1 MWVVAAGGFA
11 SWRCKQVRLG
21 CGLGLAWRCLRGV
34 PACQMLLADVPQG
47 GYPVGV
53 VVEAGDVVESFA
65 TCGDEGLLR
74 LLADFFECF
83 KAVADKARADYIYAA
98 YAFACEL
105 LQGGSGA
112 GL

>member
-1 MWVVAAGGFA
+1 MCPKAAIQ
-11 SWRCKQVRLG
+11 S
-21 CGLGLAWRCLRGV
+21 GLSLR
-34 PACQMLLADVPQG
+34 Q
-47 GYPVGV
+47 
-53 VVEAGDVVESFA
+53 GDVVESFA

-83 KAVADKARADYIYAA
+83 KAVADKARADYIYAV